1 MYTYTAGST
10 DSGCGDE
17 LYAPCYSYGRECVLL
32 YTVNTT
38 YCTHFCDSVD
48 TAATVTASQSST
60 GVSRQGTTAVKTGGR
75 EL

>member
-1 MYTYTAGST
+1 MPTYAAST

-17 LYAPCYSYGRECVLL
+17 PSYFSYDRECVLL

-38 YCTHFCDSVD
+38 YCTHFCDSD

-60 GVSRQGTTAVKTGGR
+60 GVT
-75 EL
+75 